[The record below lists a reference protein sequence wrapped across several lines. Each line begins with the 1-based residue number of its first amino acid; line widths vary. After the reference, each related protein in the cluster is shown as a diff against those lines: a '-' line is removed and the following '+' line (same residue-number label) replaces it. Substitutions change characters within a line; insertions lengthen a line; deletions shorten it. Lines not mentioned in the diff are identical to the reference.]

1 MTRYEPAS
9 PSPTAT
15 SCQTGTV
22 ALGRAIK
29 TVWPPLVVMSGPFGC
44 FNARRIAG
52 SRVWSLHAEGR
63 ALDVGCGVDHLEV
76 GWDCACHLTASHITT
91 GVQRVMWQ
99 GHIWSIEH
107 AGSWRQLAPS
117 AEQHMD
123 HLHVEQRWSAAR
135 QPAEIHSVYE
145 AALRVPIPGPS
156 AA

>member
-29 TVWPPLVVMSGPFGC
+29 TVWP
-44 FNARRIAG
+44 
-52 SRVWSLHAEGR
+52 VWSLHAEGR